1 MSWIERFPVI
11 RTLRFWA
18 AFWTTVLFFTLF
30 VAFFIAIWHVDR
42 MMTFRSIE
50 ANLLFMFDE
59 YHAEYLLGSEFEE
72 TGDFVPEDSLPLPV
86 REAWAH
92 AWPDAVAV
100 ACLRESP
107 ALYCLCLSWQGQ
119 AVKARLDAEGRALSV
134 ETLVPTNRIEN
145 LNVQFND
152 EYHGVGYSHVFNLL
166 VSGDG
171 RQILAHSRV
180 HPDEL
185 PKLAALAGTV
195 PHGVFRTVNIGE
207 TEYRVRCAPTFDG
220 NLFVFGTRL
229 DTERDERIAA
239 IFMVSLVLVFLASVV
254 LGTVLAGKCVSG
266 IVRVSAAAQK
276 IQSGHYSQRVA
287 HGNEGSEIDGLIDA
301 FNSMVAHTENVITE
315 LRTISDNIAHDLK
328 TPITRMRGKAE
339 LSLYHDNPG
348 EQSLAED
355 IAEEC
360 DGMLSMINT
369 MLEITRTEYDIQ
381 RRTRGVV
388 DLHAEAMRAEDL
400 FSPLAGDS
408 GVALTVTAEEP
419 AVLLQ
424 ADVLQMRR
432 LLANL
437 LDNAI
442 KFTPRGGRVSLTV
455 RRIAQQAEIIVSDT
469 GCGIPAAELPHVF
482 ERFFRSDKSRNIPGN
497 GLGLSLVHAIVHAH
511 GGTIRLDSREGEGT
525 TVTIRL

>member
-1 MSWIERFPVI
+1 
-11 RTLRFWA
+11 
-18 AFWTTVLFFTLF
+18 
-30 VAFFIAIWHVDR
+30 

-86 REAWAH
+86 REARAH

-287 HGNEGSEIDGLIDA
+287 HGNEGSEIDRLIDA

-328 TPITRMRGKAE
+328 TPITRMRGK
-339 LSLYHDNPG
+339 
-348 EQSLAED
+348 
-355 IAEEC
+355 
-360 DGMLSMINT
+360 
-369 MLEITRTEYDIQ
+369 
-381 RRTRGVV
+381 
-388 DLHAEAMRAEDL
+388 
-400 FSPLAGDS
+400 
-408 GVALTVTAEEP
+408 
-419 AVLLQ
+419 